1 MNQTTARWAEDYL
14 ERFAAHH
21 MRIAKTIDG
30 LTLDIIDAQAPGM
43 NSIGMLVMHLTEAE
57 RYWVAGVA
65 CQRDIKRDREAEF
78 HSAGVDATALLAR
91 LADQRTFLQDAFA
104 SLTMHDLDDIRITPR
119 DPDGCTVRWALL
131 HALEHTALHTGHIQI
146 LHKYY
151 TAITPP
157 TPPLDGVG

>member
-1 MNQTTARWAEDYL
+1 MSQTTMARWAEDYL

-21 MRIAKTIDG
+21 TRIAKTLDG
-30 LTLDIIDAQAPGM
+30 LTLDMIDAKQPGM

-78 HSAGVDATALLAR
+78 NSSGLDGAALLAR
-91 LADQRTFLQDAFA
+91 LTDQRTFLRDAFA
-104 SLTMHDLDDIRITPR
+104 SLDASQLDDIRITPR

-131 HALEHTALHTGHIQI
+131 HALEHSALHTGHIQI
-146 LHKYY
+146 LRKYY
-151 TAITPP
+151 EN
-157 TPPLDGVG
+157 LQ